1 MKHSSR
7 LMKYQPRL
15 FKSLTPRQWY
25 ALTFITL
32 CMLSMSWLF
41 LYYLKVDA
49 RIDRYKYA
57 MKTMQKQHRI
67 FIKTK
72 TETKN
77 LTNLIRKLKNNIKSL
92 SLNNKNQHK
101 QCQQMTGIAQCAQK
115 IGLSLNSCIAQKT
128 KIKTWFSKQNVAYDV
143 TGSSQQISQFISI
156 LARDHHLK
164 CKQLTF
170 KKEPANRAHL
180 ICTLQF
186 LNFQYQR
193 I

>member
-7 LMKYQPRL
+7 LMRHQLRL

-49 RIDRYKYA
+49 RIDRYKHD
-57 MKTMQKQHRI
+57 MKTIQKQHRI

-72 TETKN
+72 TETKH
-77 LTNLIRKLKNNIKSL
+77 LTNLIRKLKSNIRSL
-92 SLNNKNQHK
+92 SLNNKN
-101 QCQQMTGIAQCAQK
+101 QQMTGIAQCAQK

-128 KIKTWFSKQNVAYDV
+128 KIKNWFSKQNVAYDV

-170 KKEPANRAHL
+170 KREPANRAHL

-186 LNFQYQR
+186 LNFQHQR
-193 I
+193 T